1 MYFSPVHI
9 VFFLSLFLQTRLVR
23 DDDEA
28 DHGEG
33 GRGDG
38 GPGDPVQAG
47 SDNLAH

>member
-1 MYFSPVHI
+1 M
-9 VFFLSLFLQTRLVR
+9 R

-47 SDNLAH
+47 SDNLAHRSSQEAQKVQTHSA